1 MAKYKLEYL
10 KAAHEHCIWNWE
22 DILESDICG
31 CFYCIS
37 TFFPAEIKEI
47 CDTNSP
53 NGPTAIC
60 PECGIDSV
68 IGSKS
73 GYPVNDLEF
82 LEEMRLY
89 WFGPTQWY
97 KPGDPITEII
107 I

>member
-89 WFGPTQWY
+89 WFGSTKSF
-97 KPGDPITEII
+97 KP
-107 I
+107 